1 MIILLKSLI
10 LFNIN
15 EEFSDKRIAEN
26 GVFLPTLTI
35 INPNR

>member
-15 EEFSDKRIAEN
+15 EEFSDKRIAKN
-26 GVFLPTLTI
+26 GVSLPTLTI